1 MTGGRQLPFFVYV
14 SNRLNQWVRLILLIL
29 LILLIHLIHLI
40 HLILKGCSAL
50 NLPGELRIVLRKPRN
65 RLRKV

>member
-40 HLILKGCSAL
+40 LKGCSAL

>member
-14 SNRLNQWVRLILLIL
+14 SNWLNQWVRLILLIL
-29 LILLIHLIHLI
+29 LILLIHLI